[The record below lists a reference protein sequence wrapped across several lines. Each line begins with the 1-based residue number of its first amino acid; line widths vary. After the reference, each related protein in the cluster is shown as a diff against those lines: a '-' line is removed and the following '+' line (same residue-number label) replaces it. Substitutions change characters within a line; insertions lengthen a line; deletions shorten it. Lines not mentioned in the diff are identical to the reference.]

1 MVLLLVYDLIESTI
15 HGPGKIHGNRF
26 IKATVK
32 MNDDDRAGQHLGVY
46 RLIRLLGQGMY
57 SEVYFGEH
65 LHLNYPVAIKTLSG
79 GFTNHDVKNFLAQ
92 ASILAQ
98 LRHPHIVRV
107 IDLGLED
114 NIPFLVMEYAPNG
127 NVRQFHPKGTRVPLA
142 TVISYVKQIAGALD
156 YVHKQKL
163 IHRDIKPHNMLL
175 GSANEILLSDFGIA
189 ITSQSI
195 DAIRSDDFEGTVVYA
210 APEQLQGKPRR
221 SSDQYALGVV
231 VYEWLTGEWPFTGS
245 FTEVAR
251 QHMLVPPPGLCEK
264 NSAISPA
271 VEKVVLKALAKD
283 ATKRFAN
290 VQQFA
295 DALQRAGQAEKQALA
310 PPELKPL
317 LIPKRQFMSPF
328 PFDPLPIGESKH

>member
-1 MVLLLVYDLIESTI
+1 
-15 HGPGKIHGNRF
+15 
-26 IKATVK
+26 
-32 MNDDDRAGQHLGVY
+32 MNDDDRAGQQLGVY
-46 RLIRLLGQGMY
+46 RLIRLLGRGMY

-65 LHLNYPVAIKTLSG
+65 FHLNYPVAIKILSG
-79 GFTNHDVKNFLAQ
+79 GFTNHDVKKFLAQ

-175 GSANEILLSDFGIA
+175 GSANDILLSDFGIT
-189 ITSQSI
+189 ITSHSI

-221 SSDQYALGVV
+221 NSDQYALGVV

-245 FTEVAR
+245 FAEVAR
-251 QHMLVPPPGLCEK
+251 QHLLVSPPGLCEK
-264 NSAISPA
+264 NSAISPP
-271 VEKVVLKALAKD
+271 VEKVVMKALTKD

-295 DALQRAGQAEKQALA
+295 DALQRAGQAEKQPLA
-310 PPELKPL
+310 HPELKPL
-317 LIPKRQFMSPF
+317 LMPKRQFMSPF
-328 PFDPLPIGESKH
+328 PFEPLPIGESKHASEQAMDILTRFANGAYASDVP

>member
-1 MVLLLVYDLIESTI
+1 
-15 HGPGKIHGNRF
+15 
-26 IKATVK
+26 
-32 MNDDDRAGQHLGVY
+32 MNDDGQAGQRLGEY
-46 RLIRLLGQGMY
+46 RLIRPLGRGIY

-65 LHLNYPVAIKTLSG
+65 LHLNYAVAIKILSG
-79 GFTNHDVKNFLAQ
+79 RFTSNEVKKFMFH

-98 LRHPHIVRV
+98 LQHPHIVRV

-127 NVRQFHPKGTRVPLA
+127 NVRRCHPKGTRVPLA

-189 ITSQSI
+189 IASHSL
-195 DAIRSDDFEGTVVYA
+195 DAIRSDDFEGTIVYA

-245 FTEVAR
+245 FTEIAQ
-251 QHMLVPPPGLCEK
+251 QHLSVPPPGLHEK

-295 DALQRAGQAEKQALA
+295 DALQRAGQAEKQPLA
-310 PPELKPL
+310 HPELKPL
-317 LIPKRQFMSPF
+317 LMPKRQFMSPF
-328 PFDPLPIGESKH
+328 PFEPLPVHACFHAPDQAMDILTRLANGAYASDVP